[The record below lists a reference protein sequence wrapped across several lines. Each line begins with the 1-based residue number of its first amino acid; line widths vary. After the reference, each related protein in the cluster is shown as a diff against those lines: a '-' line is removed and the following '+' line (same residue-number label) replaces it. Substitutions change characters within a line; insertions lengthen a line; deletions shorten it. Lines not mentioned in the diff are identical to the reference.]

1 MYHCSDCNL
10 LFKHE
15 KCLQAH
21 YKTKKHL
28 NGNKESKYKCPCGN
42 SYSYRQGLY
51 SHKQKCTYIPN
62 ISQDRQTST
71 SLSSEVTTNT
81 VDSQVVLQQ
90 QKKDIKEAFEEERQ
104 NMKNEIEERQNMK
117 NEIEAMK
124 KELLKT
130 NKRLQKLETKTTTTS
145 PLVPTIRRKINKDL
159 RQSIVDKQENAC
171 GSCKLALTSYFQI
184 DHTVGL
190 QFGGTDE
197 ESNLMAL
204 CCECHAMKSIAENKC
219 RKQIREA
226 IQTILIENLEK

>member
-1 MYHCSDCNL
+1 
-10 LFKHE
+10 
-15 KCLQAH
+15 
-21 YKTKKHL
+21 
-28 NGNKESKYKCPCGN
+28 
-42 SYSYRQGLY
+42 
-51 SHKQKCTYIPN
+51 
-62 ISQDRQTST
+62 
-71 SLSSEVTTNT
+71 LSSNKHQLRINNNVKLFECVGCEKKFSHSSTLYNHKSKCKLL
-81 VDSQVVLQQ
+81 SQVVLQKQ
-90 QKKDIKEAFEEERQ
+90 MKDIKEEERQ
-104 NMKNEIEERQNMK
+104 NEF
-117 NEIEAMK
+117 EAMK
-124 KELLKT
+124 KELLKTNKRLQKLETKTTTLLKT

-190 QFGGTDE
+190 QFGGTNE

-226 IQTILIENLEK
+226 IQTILIGNLEK

>member
-1 MYHCSDCNL
+1 MSLTCNICSCT
-10 LFKHE
+10 FKTN
-15 KCLQAH
+15 QH
-21 YKTKKHL
+21 YQRH
-28 NGNKESKYKCPCGN
+28 
-42 SYSYRQGLY
+42 
-51 SHKQKCTYIPN
+51 
-62 ISQDRQTST
+62 
-71 SLSSEVTTNT
+71 LSSNKHQLRINNNVKLFECVGCEKKFSHSSTLYNHKSKCKLL
-81 VDSQVVLQQ
+81 SQVVLQKQ
-90 QKKDIKEAFEEERQ
+90 MKDIKEEERQ
-104 NMKNEIEERQNMK
+104 NEF
-117 NEIEAMK
+117 EAMK

-190 QFGGTDE
+190 QFGGTNE

-226 IQTILIENLEK
+226 IQTILIGNLEK